1 MERPPR
7 LRIPVEIYQFF
18 TNPGGHSLIVR
29 GTAGAGKTTFAL
41 QTIEELSSVQWG
53 FYHSTRVSD
62 ASLLSQFD
70 WLKEKSDRM
79 VRTDSFADSGQ
90 ADSVKRT
97 GLSDLKGVKSPPM
110 EIAKVGGLAIS
121 IGKDLGELEIL
132 YRCIERNLPEKGLVV
147 IDSIDALADKYN
159 IGCSKLVTTIQRD
172 IVEGYGSN
180 VLFVLESPG
189 TEMDYLGDGVVNFTC
204 TEYNHRRLREMEIVK
219 LRGCEIQQPKFI
231 FTLDGG
237 RVQAFG
243 HSRSQTSQAPSGP
256 WKALGDL
263 EDRVSSGLGDLD
275 RTLNG
280 GLEKGSITLIEL
292 GQGVPTTVS
301 NELES
306 ALVCNFAS
314 LGRGVMWVPMR
325 KASAE
330 NARAKVARRLPGEQI
345 DQLVRIP
352 EKADQMTS
360 SGGCVVPIEGSNAFS
375 DFKWQNIEYSLGSS
389 QRPFLSLMGFDTMQS
404 MYGSDVSD
412 QLMDFLSMVRRN
424 NSIFVALAPTSSAST
439 DRLAD
444 LATTHIKIDRIGGT
458 VLLYGEEP
466 FTECYALNFE
476 EKEAG
481 GDVSLT
487 RIL

>member
-1 MERPPR
+1 MEKPPK
-7 LRIPVEIYQFF
+7 LKIPSEIFQFF

-41 QTIEELSSVQWG
+41 QAIEELSPFQWG

-62 ASLLSQFD
+62 ASLLAQFP
-70 WLKEKSDRM
+70 WLKDRGDRLLRTGSFSDEGGEN
-79 VRTDSFADSGQ
+79 S
-90 ADSVKRT
+90 KRT

-121 IGKDLGELEIL
+121 IGKDLGELETL
-132 YRCIERNLPEKGLVV
+132 YHCIENNLPEKGLVV
-147 IDSIDALADKYN
+147 IDSIDALADKFN
-159 IGCSKLVTTIQRD
+159 IGCSKLVNTIQRD

-180 VLFVLESPG
+180 VMFVVETPG
-189 TEMDYLGDGVVNFTC
+189 ADLDYLGDGVVNFTRA
-204 TEYNHRRLREMEIVK
+204 EHHHRRLRELEIVK

-231 FTLDGG
+231 FSLDGG
-237 RVQAFG
+237 RVQAFAYNRNPIPQ
-243 HSRSQTSQAPSGP
+243 SARGP
-256 WKALGDL
+256 WRPLNDL
-263 EDRVSSGLGDLD
+263 DGRISSGLGDLD
-275 RTLNG
+275 RTLSG
-280 GLEKGSITLIEL
+280 GLEAGSITLIEM
-292 GQGVPTTVS
+292 GQGVPTTVTS
-301 NELES
+301 ELES
-306 ALVCNFAS
+306 ALVCNFVS
-314 LGRGVMWVPMR
+314 LGRGVLWVPMR

-330 NARAKVARRLPGEQI
+330 NARAKIAPRVPGEDI
-345 DQLVRIP
+345 DRLVRIP
-352 EKADQMTS
+352 EKAEQMTS
-360 SGGCVVPIEGSNAFS
+360 AVSCVMPVEGASAFS

-389 QRPFLSLMGFDTMQS
+389 LRPMLSLMGLDTMQS

-424 NSIFVALAPTSSAST
+424 SGIFVALAPTASGST

-444 LATTHIKIDRIGGT
+444 LATAHIKIERVGGT

-466 FTECYALNFE
+466 FTECYAFNFE

-481 GDVSLT
+481 GDVALT